1 MIRPAVS
8 IALAVGLV
16 AAPPAMAASKPQ
28 SSPPQAA
35 RQMGWLAQTV
45 RSVVVFHGC
54 TERLKEKFKIGPL
67 NGIEVTHM
75 DANGG
80 DLSGAMDVDFE
91 AVTTE
96 KKTQRKSRFVGV
108 CHIGR
113 EGETRVE
120 ARLVSQGGGG
130 VVRRVPAGKIA
141 G

>member
-1 MIRPAVS
+1 MTRIAASV
-8 IALAVGLV
+8 ALAVGLA
-16 AAPPAMAASKPQ
+16 AAPATAADKP
-28 SSPPQAA
+28 

-45 RSVVVFHGC
+45 RGVVVFNSC
-54 TERLKEKFKIGPL
+54 TARLKEKFNIGPL
-67 NGIEVTHM
+67 TGIEVTHM

-80 DLSGAMDVDFE
+80 DVSGAMAVNFE

-120 ARLVSQGGGG
+120 ARLVSQDSGG
-130 VVRRVPAGKIA
+130 VVRRVPPGKVAG
-141 G
+141 